1 MNRRLGKLVTYLS
14 GGKKTEFADRMGW
27 SPQYLNRLLSDS
39 GSMGLRPVI
48 TLLERIPG
56 LNARW
61 LLLGEGQMM
70 ADATAGV
77 RDKLLRILDLERY
90 IPVMTEDE
98 VGMLADGKTDFP
110 ADTVARWQ
118 TDLDIRKEKVDARFR
133 EAYKRQEELSANRSS
148 N

>member
-1 MNRRLGKLVTYLS
+1 MNRRLGKLVAYLS

-118 TDLDIRKEKVDARFR
+118 TDLDIRKEKIDARFR

>member
-1 MNRRLGKLVTYLS
+1 
-14 GGKKTEFADRMGW
+14 MGW

-118 TDLDIRKEKVDARFR
+118 TDLDIRKEKIDARFR

>member
-1 MNRRLGKLVTYLS
+1 MNRRLGKLVAYIC
-14 GGKKTEFADRMGW
+14 GGKKAEFADRMGW

-90 IPVMTEDE
+90 IPVMTKEE
-98 VGMLADGKTDFP
+98 VRMLADGRTDFP
-110 ADTVARWQ
+110 ADTVARWR
-118 TDLDIRKEKVDARFR
+118 TALEIRKEEIDSRFR
-133 EAYKRQEELSANRSS
+133 EAYKRQEELCRQRTVN
-148 N
+148 

>member
-1 MNRRLGKLVTYLS
+1 MNRRLGKLVAYLS
-14 GGKKTEFADRMGW
+14 GGKKTEFAERMGW

-77 RDKLLRILDLERY
+77 RNKLLRILDLERY

-118 TDLDIRKEKVDARFR
+118 TDLDIRKEKIDARFR

>member
-1 MNRRLGKLVTYLS
+1 MNRRLGKLVAYLC
-14 GGKKTEFADRMGW
+14 GGKKAEFADRMGW

-90 IPVMTEDE
+90 IPVMTEEE
-98 VGMLADGKTDFP
+98 VRMLADGKTDFP

-133 EAYKRQEELSANRSS
+133 EAYKRQEELRANRSS